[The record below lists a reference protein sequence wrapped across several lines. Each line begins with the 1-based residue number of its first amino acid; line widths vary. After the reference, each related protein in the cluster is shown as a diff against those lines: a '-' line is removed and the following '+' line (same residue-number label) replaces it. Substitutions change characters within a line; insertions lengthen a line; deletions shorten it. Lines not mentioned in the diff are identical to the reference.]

1 MVKNQLGTKKIRRTP
16 TQVIDSRKS
25 RVKPQSLALDP
36 TYANKPVRT
45 VVFVEVHQM
54 TAPQV
59 QLMVQKIN
67 EVYKDARGG
76 IHYVIPV
83 REGKLGS
90 DIMFE
95 EEFLK
100 VVNDT
105 CTIEDG
111 KIVLKDGAKEVAI
124 IRESV

>member
-1 MVKNQLGTKKIRRTP
+1 MVKSQLGTKKIRRTP

-25 RVKPQSLALDP
+25 TKPQSLALDP

-45 VVFVEVHQM
+45 VVFVEVHDM
-54 TAPQV
+54 APPQV

-67 EVYKDARGG
+67 EIYKDARGG
-76 IHYVIPV
+76 IHYVVPV

-90 DIMFE
+90 DPLFE
-95 EEFLK
+95 QEFLD
-100 VVNDT
+100 VVNKMCEVT
-105 CTIEDG
+105 SDG
-111 KIVLKDGAKEVAI
+111 VIALKDGAKEVAI